1 MSSKKVA
8 FLVDFDNVAT
18 DVIEQALNAVFKD
31 YGAAHIRRAY
41 CNAEQALREQ
51 NFLKRLGLRAVVNL
65 AIGKNSTDIALAA
78 DAMDL
83 AITEKPDVI
92 VLVSSDSDFAP
103 LVLRLREKGAWLRGF
118 GQYGKT
124 GDGVIQIYDQFNEL
138 AHGTGRSARDAA
150 PPKGAGGGRNGRRG
164 NGRAAGG
171 RPQPEA
177 PRANAAINAPT
188 QPRPPRADMVAAAA
202 APLPVAVEP
211 LAPAVQDTAPSVAAV
226 VPVAAPAPSPAQV
239 DPADKPAKPAGKV
252 AGKATSK
259 ASAKATGKTAAKA
272 ARKPGAEVDAPRDA
286 SAETKGGAK
295 ADPKADP
302 KVEAKAA
309 PLQPVTPEVAE
320 PAAVPRAAKPARP
333 PGKAA
338 APAENP
344 QVAAAKEINAVLA
357 LLPKLADGQW
367 HDLGAAA
374 KVLKDAGLL
383 PKSAPATKLFRKH
396 AHAFELQPEKQPNQ
410 VRFAT

>member
-1 MSSKKVA
+1 MNDNKKVA

-51 NFLKRLGLRAVVNL
+51 SFLKRLGLRAIVNL

-83 AITEKPDVI
+83 AIAEKPDVI

-138 AHGTGRSARDAA
+138 AHDSGRSSAKSVPKPAAKRAPARKATAAKPAVKKGEPPKSAA
-150 PPKGAGGGRNGRRG
+150 P
-164 NGRAAGG
+164 
-171 RPQPEA
+171 
-177 PRANAAINAPT
+177 APT
-188 QPRPPRADMVAAAA
+188 PAPKPAAPAA
-202 APLPVAVEP
+202 APV
-211 LAPAVQDTAPSVAAV
+211 SS
-226 VPVAAPAPSPAQV
+226 PVAAPM
-239 DPADKPAKPAGKV
+239 
-252 AGKATSK
+252 
-259 ASAKATGKTAAKA
+259 
-272 ARKPGAEVDAPRDA
+272 
-286 SAETKGGAK
+286 
-295 ADPKADP
+295 
-302 KVEAKAA
+302 
-309 PLQPVTPEVAE
+309 
-320 PAAVPRAAKPARP
+320 PAA
-333 PGKAA
+333 KAA
-338 APAENP
+338 APAQVAKAAPAAPTVKAAPHPVDAN
-344 QVAAAKEINAVLA
+344 VAAAKEINAVLN

-374 KVLKDAGLL
+374 KVLKAAGLL
-383 PKSAPATKLFRKH
+383 AKNAPSTRLFRKH
-396 AHAFELQPEKQPNQ
+396 PQAFQLQPEKNPNQ
-410 VRFAT
+410 VRFGHG

>member
-1 MSSKKVA
+1 MQNDKKVA

-51 NFLKRLGLRAVVNL
+51 SFLKRLGLRAIVNL
-65 AIGKNSTDIALAA
+65 AIGKNSTDIALAV

-138 AHGTGRSARDAA
+138 AHGTGRAARDSA
-150 PPKGAGGGRNGRRG
+150 PAKVAGGGGRNGRRSG
-164 NGRAAGG
+164 GG
-171 RPQPEA
+171 RGTGGSRPQAEA
-177 PRANAAINAPT
+177 PRGGQAA
-188 QPRPPRADMVAAAA
+188 RPPRGE
-202 APLPVAVEP
+202 APVTLP
-211 LAPAVQDTAPSVAAV
+211 APAVVDEAALLVTAPPPAVEVVAPPPPAPVADTAEAV
-226 VPVAAPAPSPAQV
+226 V
-239 DPADKPAKPAGKV
+239 PAKPAGK
-252 AGKATSK
+252 AARKSAAKPEGKP
-259 ASAKATGKTAAKA
+259 AAKA
-272 ARKPGAEVDAPRDA
+272 
-286 SAETKGGAK
+286 GGK
-295 ADPKADP
+295 R
-302 KVEAKAA
+302 EAKPADVSPEIAA
-309 PLQPVTPEVAE
+309 PA
-320 PAAVPRAAKPARP
+320 PAPALPAPAAKPAPR
-333 PGKAA
+333 AA
-338 APAENP
+338 AKAVAPVDDP
-344 QVAAAKEINAVLA
+344 QVAAAKEINAVLK
-357 LLPKLADGQW
+357 LLPKLVDGQW

-383 PKSAPATKLFRKH
+383 AKSAPATKLFRKH
-396 AHAFELQPEKQPNQ
+396 PHAFELQPEKQPNQ